1 LTYTINGAGNLQS
14 SSGVYNIQVSR
25 ALETPLPKCVVT
37 KSNYPEYGG
46 YEVVVSAATGS
57 FQLSL
62 VSLLLSFFA
71 LLGLW

>member
-71 LLGLW
+71 LIGLW